1 MKMVTQY
8 MSVVTKMIS
17 TDSIIIK
24 DKEELIPFVNMI
36 NEICKVIDDDFVNDW
51 ITTKHNFLGK
61 TPLEEFNENGMV
73 KIFDLLT
80 LIEQDEADVI
90 D

>member
-1 MKMVTQY
+1 MT
-8 MSVVTKMIS
+8 T
-17 TDSIIIK
+17 TEPIIIK

-36 NEICKVIDDDFVNDW
+36 NEICTVINDEFVNDW

-73 KIFDLLT
+73 RIFDLLT

>member
-1 MKMVTQY
+1 
-8 MSVVTKMIS
+8 MSVETKMIS

-61 TPLEEFNENGMV
+61 TPE
-73 KIFDLLT
+73 
-80 LIEQDEADVI
+80 
-90 D
+90 

>member
-1 MKMVTQY
+1 MT
-8 MSVVTKMIS
+8 T

-24 DKEELIPFVNMI
+24 DKEELIPFVNLI
-36 NEICKVIDDDFVNDW
+36 NETCKIIDDDFVAEW
-51 ITTKHNFLGK
+51 ITTEHAFLGK
-61 TPLEEFNENGMV
+61 TPLEEFNENGLP

>member
-1 MKMVTQY
+1 
-8 MSVVTKMIS
+8 
-17 TDSIIIK
+17 
-24 DKEELIPFVNMI
+24 MI

-73 KIFDLLT
+73 RVFDLLT